1 MAREIRRSK
10 LENRPIEKCSGM
22 PAHRGQA
29 RDRVPFDCAQGK
41 RDVRRELAEARAVEN
56 KAGLRSDLV

>member
-1 MAREIRRSK
+1 
-10 LENRPIEKCSGM
+10 M